1 MTGAWARDLDLDLDL
16 IQRWGAT
23 AVVSLITDQEID
35 YLGVRNLSG
44 AVRDRYMEW
53 WHLPIEDGLAIP
65 FAGSTDTKSAGNGS
79 LMRLAPCRAPVPA
92 RPAAP
97 GHHRH
102 GPIPD
107 DPRG

>member
-1 MTGAWARDLDLDLDL
+1 MCPGKMDPAGLTGAWARDLDLDLDL

-53 WHLPIEDGLAIP
+53 WHLPIEDGLATR
-65 FAGSTDTKSAGNGS
+65 S
-79 LMRLAPCRAPVPA
+79 PA
-92 RPAAP
+92 RPIQRARAT
-97 GHHRH
+97 GR
-102 GPIPD
+102 
-107 DPRG
+107 